1 MYNLYLRVVVE
12 LVGDG
17 EDVIGLRAD
26 RTGPIGVVNFNIT
39 YIKLSL
45 SIPSNDFSN
54 LNFLRFAQAPM
65 S

>member
-39 YIKLSL
+39 YIKLL
-45 SIPSNDFSN
+45 YQY
-54 LNFLRFAQAPM
+54 LVMVFLI
-65 S
+65 